1 MKTPQE
7 CLSCSWCGLDFDPHN
22 EPWDLIEW
30 PTAIECMDY
39 GVEQK
44 HPTDKEPISLC
55 DKCGSGNSIEE
66 TAEHFEL
73 PVAHVAKEMG
83 VEP

>member
-1 MKTPQE
+1 
-7 CLSCSWCGLDFDPHN
+7 
-22 EPWDLIEW
+22 
-30 PTAIECMDY
+30 MDY

-44 HPTDKEPISLC
+44 HPSDKEPIELC

-73 PVAHVAKEMG
+73 PVAHVAKELG
-83 VEP
+83 VEL